1 MTTPL
6 PENVTTQHLKYLDA
20 LRDSGVTNMF
30 GASSYIV
37 DRFGVDKREAK
48 DILAFWMN
56 SYPYNYDEI
65 AESANVE
72 EVDNEC

>member
-1 MTTPL
+1 MAIPL
-6 PENVTTQHLKYLDA
+6 PENVTTQHLKYLDT

-30 GASSYIV
+30 GASAYIV

-65 AESANVE
+65 GDSPNVE
-72 EVDNEC
+72 EVNNEC